1 MRPKYLSFIILSAV
15 FVSGIHNIALAN
27 TPDSSITQNNISLT
41 TNILTKNLEN
51 RIQKAAAILE
61 VTSGLS
67 QVRDIP
73 FAESLNQTL
82 NTLHGIP
89 QDMDMAKRQIAKDVL
104 SRTNDLYEIF
114 LLLPN
119 GNMYF
124 LEPYSIQQTL
134 TKNNFAF
141 RDYFQGAIKYDDTYL
156 GNVHATAAASG
167 ARTAK
172 IAVPVYSLKDNTTL
186 VGIWASSIDFNVLNK
201 ELQSLN
207 LTSLGDGMRVVYVD
221 STGQK
226 IADSDL
232 NKSTIEE
239 SFSNLTSFK
248 SAVGGQS
255 GSTTDI
261 IDNTKMLVTYQPV
274 NAFHNTWVV
283 LLMK

>member
-1 MRPKYLSFIILSAV
+1 MRPKYLTFLILSAV
-15 FVSGIHNIALAN
+15 FVSGTYNIALAN
-27 TPDSSITQNNISLT
+27 TLDASNTQNNISLT

-61 VTSGLS
+61 ATSELS
-67 QVRDIP
+67 QVRDVP
-73 FAESLNQTL
+73 YDESLNQTL

-89 QDMDMAKRQIAKDVL
+89 QDMDMGKRQIAKDIL

-141 RDYFQGAIKYDDTYL
+141 RDYFQGAIKYNDTYL

-186 VGIWASSIDFNVLNK
+186 VGIWASSIDFNVLSK

-207 LTSLGDGMRVVYVD
+207 LTSLGDGTRVVYVD
-221 STGQK
+221 SKGQK

-255 GSTTDI
+255 GSTTDT

-274 NAFHNTWVV
+274 NLFHNTWVV